1 MSTWLKGAMTRATT
15 ANDDRVI
22 PLLNEDDPPPALHTT
37 WRSIMGRQRRIED
50 LTRQREQAEQHVARL
65 NREIAAEEGKII
77 EDQGRWVIMTKALGI
92 DIQDEPE
99 GGE

>member
-1 MSTWLKGAMTRATT
+1 MSAWLKGAMNRATT

-22 PLLNEDDPPPALHTT
+22 QLHSEDDPPPALHTT
-37 WRSIMGRQRRIED
+37 WRSIMSRQRRIED
-50 LTRQREQAEQHVARL
+50 LTRQREQAQQNVARL
-65 NREIAAEEGKII
+65 NREIASEEGKKL

-99 GGE
+99 GVE